1 MMHPFQRKG
10 KRRGEREEERG
21 RRRADPAVR
30 RSPSSAQSYAAAG
43 GRTGA
48 HAVVRSDARSYR
60 SARGRTQQRAVVP
73 SRARSYLRGLLR
85 YDRADSRTTS
95 RRRVRPREPGY
106 DHASPGT
113 TAWTRVRPRGPGYD
127 HAHSGSDHAR
137 LSRQHSAG
145 RPDPAL
151 SSRRSAPEDA
161 QGLRISPSS
170 LTRAMAIPWRGAVRS
185 NRLTKSPARGQL
197 TEMYMYC
204 GANP

>member
-48 HAVVRSDARSYR
+48 HAVVPERTRSYR

-113 TAWTRVRPRGPGYD
+113 TAWTRVRPRALRVRPREALTAAQRRTARPG
-127 HAHSGSDHAR
+127 AQFTSRSG
-137 LSRQHSAG
+137 
-145 RPDPAL
+145 
-151 SSRRSAPEDA
+151 PEDA

>member
-1 MMHPFQRKG
+1 MHCIHDAPIPAQKQ
-10 KRRGEREEERG
+10 EERG
-21 RRRADPAVR
+21 ARGREGAPA
-30 RSPSSAQSYAAAG
+30 SGPGGSALPEF
-43 GRTGA
+43 R
-48 HAVVRSDARSYR
+48 AVVRSSARSYR

-113 TAWTRVRPRGPGYD
+113 TTRARVRPRGPGYD

>member
-1 MMHPFQRKG
+1 MHCIHDAPIPAQRQ
-10 KRRGEREEERG
+10 EERG
-21 RRRADPAVR
+21 ARGREGAPA
-30 RSPSSAQSYAAAG
+30 SGPGGSALPEF
-43 GRTGA
+43 R
-48 HAVVRSDARSYR
+48 AVVRSGGRSYRSARSRTQRRAVVPERTRSYR

-106 DHASPGT
+106 DHA
-113 TAWTRVRPRGPGYD
+113 
-127 HAHSGSDHAR
+127 HSGSDHAR

-151 SSRRSAPEDA
+151 SSRHSGPEDA

>member
-1 MMHPFQRKG
+1 MHCIHDAPIPAQRQ
-10 KRRGEREEERG
+10 EERG
-21 RRRADPAVR
+21 ARGREGAPA
-30 RSPSSAQSYAAAG
+30 SGPGGSALPEF
-43 GRTGA
+43 R
-48 HAVVRSDARSYR
+48 AVVRSGGRSYR

-106 DHASPGT
+106 DHAHSGS
-113 TAWTRVRPRGPGYD
+113 D

-151 SSRRSAPEDA
+151 SSRRSGPEDA